1 LIHDVMRLL
10 LPARGDRASKTLDY
24 LAVAV
29 FMTAAATAAG
39 CGRHETAQAKG
50 NGADPRS
57 VQTESVRLDTV
68 RRALDA
74 TGMLVAGDEA
84 IVSSQA
90 DGLVTRILADLGD
103 AVAAGQPLV
112 ELDTEKLRYTV
123 EQQRAALRRSLT
135 KYGAADAAAL
145 PAVDDTPDVRRA
157 EAELAQAKRV
167 ASRSSRLMD
176 RGLVSGEA
184 FDDAQAALQTRQAS
198 YDAAVQ
204 TARNLAADIEVEE
217 AALRLAERQ
226 LRDAVIRAPI
236 SGYIQKRLVAV
247 GELVRSQAPVMSVVR
262 VDSLKVRAEIPE
274 RMAPWVRVGQSV
286 ALKVDSHPTQGFHA
300 TVTRISP
307 VVEAATRTVALEA
320 TTTNDGAVL
329 KPGAFVRI
337 HLETALEEPVLT
349 IPYTAMQYRYGV
361 NRAFVVNGG
370 KLAARELSL
379 GDRLGDR
386 IEIAAGV
393 KAEEVIA
400 TTDIDVLV
408 DGEKVTRRQDAAAR

>member
-1 LIHDVMRLL
+1 MRLP
-10 LPARGDRASKTLDY
+10 LPARDDRASNTLGY

-29 FMTAAATAAG
+29 FLAAAATASG
-39 CGRHETAQAKG
+39 CGRHKTAQAKG
-50 NGADPRS
+50 DRADARS
-57 VQTESVRLDTV
+57 VKTESVRLDTV

-84 IVSSQA
+84 IVSSPA

-112 ELDTEKLRYTV
+112 ELDAEKLRYTLD
-123 EQQRAALRRSLT
+123 QQRAALRRSLT
-135 KYGAADAAAL
+135 KYGATDAAAL

-157 EAELAQAKRV
+157 EAELAQAKRS
-167 ASRSSRLMD
+167 ASRFSQLMA

-226 LRDAVIRAPI
+226 LRDAIIRAPI

-247 GELVRSQAPVMSVVR
+247 GEQVRSQSPVMAVVR

-274 RMAPWVRVGQSV
+274 RMAPWVRVGQAV
-286 ALKVDSHPTQGFHA
+286 ALKVDSHPAQGFHA

-307 VVEAATRTVALEA
+307 VVEASTRTVALEA
-320 TTTNDGAVL
+320 TTANSDVVL
-329 KPGAFVRI
+329 KPGAFVRL
-337 HLETALEEPVLT
+337 HLETALEESVLT

-361 NRAFVVNGG
+361 NRAFVVSGDQ
-370 KLAARELSL
+370 LAARELSL